1 MAGQLQT
8 VEEALNHQ
16 VQNSPRQ
23 WKARGAPGRPGGAIA
38 EWVQLGTEEAL
49 GQHLLGG

>member
-8 VEEALNHQ
+8 LEEALHRQ

-23 WKARGAPGRPGGAIA
+23 WEARGALGHPGGAIA